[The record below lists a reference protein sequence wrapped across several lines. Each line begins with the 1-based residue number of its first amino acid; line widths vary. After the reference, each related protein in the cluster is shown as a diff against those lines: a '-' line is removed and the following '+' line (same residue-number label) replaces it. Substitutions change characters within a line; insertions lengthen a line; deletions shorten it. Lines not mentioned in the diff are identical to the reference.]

1 MRYLLILL
9 IFNCFIS
16 FSQRNVRD
24 SSINML
30 VSAVNYKFNLTGGD
44 LSDRWGYN
52 SEIGLDLKYKFKN
65 NVTFGM
71 NAGFIFG
78 NQLKETSIFTNVI
91 NSNGTVTALG
101 GNPAVVLFLMRGAN
115 GHIDVG
121 YIFNRFGNNPNSG
134 LWLNF
139 GVGYLMHKI
148 RIESI
153 YDDVPQLE
161 GDYRKGYD
169 RLTMGVSTK
178 QFVGYLF
185 QADYRFLNFYAGFEF
200 VEGFTQNV
208 RNYNFDLEG
217 PDTSL
222 KFDFLYSVKV
232 GWLIPLY
239 KRAPKTFYYD

>member
-1 MRYLLILL
+1 M
-9 IFNCFIS
+9 
-16 FSQRNVRD
+16 
-24 SSINML
+24 M
-30 VSAVNYKFNLTGGD
+30 VSAVNYKFNFTGGD
-44 LSDRWGYN
+44 LSERWGYN
-52 SEIGLDLKYKFKN
+52 SEIGFDLKYKFKN
-65 NVTFGM
+65 NFTLGID
-71 NAGFIFG
+71 AGFIFG
-78 NQLKETSIFTNVI
+78 NQLKETSIFDDVV
-91 NSNGTVTALG
+91 NSYGTITALG
-101 GNPAVVLFLMRGAN
+101 GNPAAVLFLMRGAN
-115 GHIDVG
+115 GHVDFG
-121 YIFNRFGNNPNSG
+121 YIFNRLGNNPNSG

-169 RLTMGVSTK
+169 RLTMGVSAK

-217 PDTSL
+217 PDPGI

-239 KRAPKTFYYD
+239 KRAPKAFYYD